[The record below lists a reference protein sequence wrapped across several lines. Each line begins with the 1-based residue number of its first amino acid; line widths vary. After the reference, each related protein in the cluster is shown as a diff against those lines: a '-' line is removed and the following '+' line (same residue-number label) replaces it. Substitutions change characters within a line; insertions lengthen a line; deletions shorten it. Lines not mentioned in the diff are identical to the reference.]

1 MVTTAIRARTN
12 SRGDKSTLLGDAGK
26 GAGSKL
32 RRTEGAFSMVERR
45 ESSQTLFLFF
55 LCFAFS
61 CFFVLYLKQLYAED
75 Y

>member
-26 GAGSKL
+26 GSGSKL
-32 RRTEGAFSMVERR
+32 RRTVGAVSMVERR

-55 LCFAFS
+55 LCF
-61 CFFVLYLKQLYAED
+61 CFFLFFLFCI
-75 Y
+75 